1 MLDIKDVSYNPKK
14 YEESII
20 EFWLSNNLFSPE
32 YRKYPKNTRTF
43 TIILPPPNA
52 NAPLHTGHVAGN
64 TYQDIMGRYHRMLQ
78 DKVLLLPGKDHAG
91 IQTEI
96 VFEKELLKGSGRSK
110 RDIGR
115 EEFVKQCLEFTLKNA
130 KNATAQEQRIGLSA
144 DYSRE
149 KFSLDE
155 NITRQVQET
164 FIAMFK
170 EGLVYRGK
178 RIINW
183 CSKCQT
189 ALADIDTEYIEEDTK
204 LYYIK
209 YGDLVVATTRP
220 ETIMADTALAVNPK
234 DKRYKHLIGKT
245 ILVKSVDGEKELP
258 VIGDFTVDEN
268 FGTGILKVTPGHSK
282 EDFEIGERHNLPRIS
297 IIDNYSKLTYGRYK
311 GMKVNDA
318 REAVVSDLEAL
329 GLIVKIEDIK
339 HKIQICERS
348 HTVIEPLLSYQWF
361 MKTRGLAKEAILAI
375 EKGDLHIQPQRQEK
389 NYLRWLENI
398 EDWCISRQLWWGQ
411 RIPVYYCGGKRTEI
425 DENGDLKEI
434 IGSGSTGSGS
444 TGSRSNGCGEIIV
457 SIDKPK
463 KCPRCNNT
471 NLVEEEDIFDTWFS
485 STQWP
490 YTTLGGTESKDFKT
504 FYPTNVLETGR
515 DILFFWVARMV
526 MMGLYRTSKVP
537 FFDVYLHGL
546 VLDKDGL
553 KQSKSKGNGVS
564 PMEMIDRFGT
574 DSLRLSLVSGVAPDQ
589 DMKLYDEKVK
599 GFRNFINKVY
609 NSSRFI
615 FLKMENLSEDDKKFI
630 RENTGIYAAKT
641 NIHITQEIQD
651 LIRIVN
657 RNIANFEFGL
667 AAFNLQ
673 NFYHHTFCDS
683 YLEDMKNPKND
694 NIESNAELVHTFYT
708 LVKLM
713 HPFIPFITEALFQ
726 TLKDKGLIKTEEI
739 SIMYEEF
746 PKDQSQKTIIKNLKV

>member
-1 MLDIKDVSYNPKK
+1 MLTTEDVSYNPKK
-14 YEESII
+14 YEEKII

-32 YRKYPKNTRTF
+32 YKKERKNTF
-43 TIILPPPNA
+43 TIPLPPPNA

-64 TYQDIMGRYHRMLQ
+64 TYQDIMGRYHRMIG
-78 DKVLLLPGKDHAG
+78 DKVLLIPGKDHAG
-91 IQTEI
+91 IQTEV
-96 VFEKELLKGSGRSK
+96 VFEKELSKGSSSKNKIRK
-110 RDIGR
+110 RDLGR
-115 EEFVKQCLEFTLKNA
+115 EEFVKQCLAFTLKNA
-130 KNATAQEQRIGLSA
+130 KNATIQEQRIGLSA

-149 KFSLDE
+149 KFSLDQ

-164 FIAMFK
+164 FIKMFN
-170 EGLVYRGK
+170 EDLIYRGK

-183 CSKCQT
+183 CSGCQT
-189 ALADIDTEYIEEDTK
+189 ALADIDTEYKEEKGK

-234 DKRYKHLIGKT
+234 DKRYKHLIGT
-245 ILVKSVDGEKELP
+245 TVLVKSVDGSGSNGSGSGGSGSVGEKELP
-258 VIGDFTVDEN
+258 IIGDFAVDEN

-297 IIDNYSKLTYGRYK
+297 IIDNYSKLTYGKYK
-311 GMKVNDA
+311 GMKVKDA
-318 REAVVSDLEAL
+318 REAVVSDLEKL
-329 GLIVKIEDIK
+329 DLIVKTEDID
-339 HKIQICERS
+339 HKIQICERC
-348 HTVIEPLLSYQWF
+348 HTIIEPLLSYQWF
-361 MKTRGLAKEAILAI
+361 MKTKDLAKRAILES
-375 EKGDLHIQPQRQEK
+375 EKKKLKIHPQRQEK

-411 RIPVYYCGGKRTEI
+411 RIPVYYCGGKKTEI
-425 DENGDLKEI
+425 DENGDLKEVI
-434 IGSGSTGSGS
+434 L
-444 TGSRSNGCGEIIV
+444 GCGKIIA

-463 KCPRCNNT
+463 ECPNCKSK
-471 NLVEEEDIFDTWFS
+471 NLVQEEDIFDTWFS

-490 YTTLGGTESKDFKT
+490 YTTLGGLEGLDFKT

-526 MMGLYRTSKVP
+526 IMGLYRTGKAP
-537 FFDVYLHGL
+537 FSDVYLHGL
-546 VLDKDGL
+546 ILDKDGL
-553 KQSKSKGNGVS
+553 KQSKSKGNGVN

-574 DSLRLSLVSGVAPDQ
+574 DSLRLALVSGVAPDQ
-589 DMKLYDEKVK
+589 DMKLYEEKIK

-615 FLKMENLSEDDKKFI
+615 FLKIEDLSPDDRKFI
-630 RENTGIYAAKT
+630 REHAGIYAAKT
-641 NIHITQEIQD
+641 NMHMNQELQD
-651 LIRIVN
+651 LVKTVN
-657 RNIANFEFGL
+657 RNIKTFEFGL

-683 YLEDMKNPKND
+683 YLEDMKSPEND
-694 NIESNAELVHTFYT
+694 NIESKAELIHTFYA
-708 LVKLM
+708 LIRLM

-726 TLKDKGLIKTEEI
+726 TLKEKGLIETEEI

-746 PKDQSQKTIIKNLKV
+746 PKN

>member
-14 YEESII
+14 YEEKII

-32 YRKYPKNTRTF
+32 YKNERKNTF
-43 TIILPPPNA
+43 TIPLPPPNA

-64 TYQDIMGRYHRMLQ
+64 TYQDIMGRYHRMRG

-91 IQTEI
+91 IQTEV
-96 VFEKELLKGSGRSK
+96 VFEKELLKNKIRK
-110 RDIGR
+110 RELDR
-115 EEFVKQCLEFTLKNA
+115 EEFVKQCLAFTLKNA
-130 KNATAQEQRIGLSA
+130 KNATIQEQRIGLSA

-149 KFSLDE
+149 KFSLDQ

-164 FIAMFK
+164 FISMFNAK
-170 EGLVYRGK
+170 EPLVYRGK

-183 CSKCQT
+183 CSGCQT
-189 ALADIDTEYIEEDTK
+189 ALADIDTEYKEEKTK

-209 YGDLVVATTRP
+209 YGELVVATTRP

-234 DKRYKHLIGKT
+234 DKRYKHLIGT
-245 ILVKSVDGEKELP
+245 TVLIKSVDGSGSYSEKELP
-258 VIGDFTVDEN
+258 IVGDFAVDEN

-297 IIDNYSKLTYGRYK
+297 IIDNYSKLTYGKYK
-311 GMKVNDA
+311 GMKVKEA
-318 REAVVSDLEAL
+318 RDAVVSDLEQL
-329 GLIVKIEDIK
+329 DLIVKIENIQ

-361 MKTRGLAKEAILAI
+361 MQTRDLAKRAILAM
-375 EKGDLHIQPQRQEK
+375 EKGDLHIHPQRQEK

-411 RIPVYYCGGKRTEI
+411 RIPVYYCGGKKTEI
-425 DENGDLKEI
+425 DENGDLKEVI
-434 IGSGSTGSGS
+434 L
-444 TGSRSNGCGEIIV
+444 GCGKIIA

-463 KCPRCNNT
+463 ECPQCKST
-471 NLVEEEDIFDTWFS
+471 KLIQEEDIFDTWFS

-490 YTTLGGTESKDFKT
+490 YTTLGGLEGTDFKT

-526 MMGLYRTSKVP
+526 MMGLYKTSRVP
-537 FFDVYLHGL
+537 FSDIYLHGL

-553 KQSKSKGNGVS
+553 KQSKSKGNGVN
-564 PMEMIDRFGT
+564 PMEIIDKFGT
-574 DSLRLSLVSGVAPDQ
+574 DSLRLALVSGVAPDQ
-589 DMKLYDEKVK
+589 DMKLYDDKIK

-615 FLKMENLSEDDKKFI
+615 FLKVEDLSSDNKKFI
-630 RENTGIYAAKT
+630 REHTGLYAAKT
-641 NIHITQEIQD
+641 NIHMNKELPDIVKT
-651 LIRIVN
+651 VN
-657 RNIANFEFGL
+657 RNFTNFEFGL

-683 YLEDMKNPKND
+683 YLEDMKNPENES
-694 NIESNAELVHTFYT
+694 IESYAELVHTFYT
-708 LVKLM
+708 LIRLM

-726 TLKDKGLIKTEEI
+726 TLKEKDLIETKEI

-746 PKDQSQKTIIKNLKV
+746 PQN